1 MTPAPVQQPARAA
14 QISEEDAVTRVK
26 SFVLSN
32 KSYDVPTDCVDVRS
46 DGYKNV
52 GYTINVLD
60 LCGPQ
65 PRSLGH
71 WRVDALTREV
81 FRQNGNGKFVRP

>member
-1 MTPAPVQQPARAA
+1 M
-14 QISEEDAVTRVK
+14 TRVK

-46 DGYKNV
+46 QGYRNV

-71 WRVDALTREV
+71 WRVDAVTREV
-81 FRQNGNGKFVRP
+81 FRQNGSGRFVRP